1 MFGLFLFINFIAGYS
16 NANAITVDEINI
28 DKYVNDY
35 ANVIDDTTES
45 NLNNQLYNFAASTT
59 NQILI
64 VTVPDM
70 SGDYIEHYAVK
81 LFEKAKPGNAK
92 SDNGVLVIAAIKER
106 SVRIEV
112 GYGLEPI
119 VTDGVSNYII
129 KNIITPSFKNSDY
142 AKGLSDAT
150 NQIEQV
156 VSANVNDPIINAE
169 ANTNANNSVLKSFL
183 ISNSA
188 NIIII
193 IFFAAVTIIPWMA
206 AILGRTKSW
215 WAGGVIGLVLAII
228 IFYLILKTLLAF
240 ILVIIGLAFDYIVS
254 KNYKEHASG
263 DRSGPPDWWAGGS
276 GFGGGWGSGISSGGF
291 GGGFS
296 GGGGSSGGGGA
307 SGSW

>member
-64 VTVPDM
+64 ITVPDM

-81 LFEKAKPGNAK
+81 LFEKAKPGNTK

-129 KNIITPSFKNSDY
+129 RNIITPSFKNSDY
-142 AKGLSDAT
+142 AKGLSDAAD
-150 NQIEQV
+150 QIEQV
-156 VSANVNDPIINAE
+156 VSANANDPIINAE
-169 ANTNANNSVLKSFL
+169 ANINANNSVLKSFL

-193 IFFAAVTIIPWMA
+193 LFFAAVTIIPWMA

-228 IFYLILKTLLAF
+228 IFYLIFKTLLAF
-240 ILVIIGLAFDYIVS
+240 ILVIIGLIFDYLVS

-276 GFGGGWGSGISSGGF
+276 GFGGGWGSGSSSGGF